1 MELIPGTHKASEFA
15 PQDFISNMPDN
26 VVTNILDRL
35 RVRHA
40 VRTSI
45 LSKKWRFKW
54 TMLSQLVFDDDFL
67 LFLKFKH
74 HISKLARII
83 GCLLLNDKGD
93 IKKFSIHIDEEY
105 YSVLDDEDIAHWILF
120 LSRKGVEDFSIG
132 KTGGEPLKLPTHLF
146 SCLELKHLKL
156 FTVVSILQLCPS
168 LEILDMRYGIFGFV
182 KAGMIM
188 NFKRDLYE
196 KNIPPFSVGKVKLV
210 DFAKLANLKLLSM
223 ALRYIV
229 KITNSSG
236 ILELLTEGGTEKSF
250 CTTFPCLKTFTLLR
264 IDLCNGIVLSCA
276 LELISSFSNL
286 QTLKIRAPHSDDEP
300 TPTVCS
306 SDVDFNTMGLLQ
318 LQSVDI
324 SSFKVS
330 ENAVCLI
337 KYLLVCSPL
346 LKSIVVRPQ
355 YSRFHS
361 RLHSDERFKFARKLL
376 KLHRASP
383 IAEIDLY

>member
-1 MELIPGTHKASEFA
+1 
-15 PQDFISNMPDN
+15 
-26 VVTNILDRL
+26 
-35 RVRHA
+35 
-40 VRTSI
+40 
-45 LSKKWRFKW
+45 
-54 TMLSQLVFDDDFL
+54 MLSQLVFDDDFL
-67 LFLKFKH
+67 LFFKIKH

-83 GCLLLNDKGD
+83 GSLLLNVKGD

-156 FTVVSILQLCPS
+156 FYCCFNPPASFHGFPNLLSFKSGLLCYESGKFGKFISQCPS
-168 LEILDMRYGIFGFV
+168 LEILNMRYGNFGFV
-182 KAGMIM
+182 KATMIM
-188 NFKRDLYE
+188 NFKRDLCE
-196 KNIPPFSVGKVKLV
+196 KNIPPFCVGKVKLV

-223 ALRYIV
+223 ALRNIV

-236 ILELLTEGGTEKSF
+236 ILELVGSL
-250 CTTFPCLKTFTLLR
+250 PTLQE
-264 IDLCNGIVLSCA
+264 
-276 LELISSFSNL
+276 LELDFASCN
-286 QTLKIRAPHSDDEP
+286 DDEP
-300 TPTVCS
+300 TPTVCP
-306 SDVDFNTMGLLQ
+306 SDVDNTTGLLQ

-324 SSFKVS
+324 SSFKAS

-337 KYLLVCSPL
+337 KYLLVCTPL

-361 RLHSDERFKFARKLL
+361 RLHSRLQSDERFKFSRKLL

-383 IAEIDLY
+383 IAEIGLY